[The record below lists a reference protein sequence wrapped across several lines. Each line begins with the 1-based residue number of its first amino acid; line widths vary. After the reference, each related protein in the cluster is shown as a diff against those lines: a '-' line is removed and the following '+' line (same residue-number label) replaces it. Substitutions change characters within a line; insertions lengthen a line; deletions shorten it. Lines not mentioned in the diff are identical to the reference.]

1 MQVPLM
7 DLKAEYLDLRPQVLE
22 AIDQALTGMQ
32 LFLGPNVQALE
43 QEFASFCGVKHAV
56 GCGSG
61 TDACQI
67 ALQAAGIGP
76 GDEVITV
83 AWTFIATLAAI
94 IHLGAKPVL
103 VDIEPVHFNL
113 DPAQVEQAI
122 TPRTRAIMPIH
133 IYGYPADMTALQE
146 IADRHQLT
154 IIEDACQAHGA
165 SFQGRQVGSL
175 GAAAAFSF
183 YLSKNLGCYGE
194 GGMITTNDEGIAERV
209 RLLRNHGYTGKY
221 EHAVI
226 GYNSRLDEI
235 QAAILRI
242 KLARLGESLA
252 RRRRQ
257 AEIYQ
262 QRLAGTP
269 LTVPPEEPGY
279 RHCYY
284 MFHVR
289 APRREALAAF
299 LRDRGISTA
308 QHYVRP
314 AHHQPAL
321 AAYGLD
327 QVSLPVTDQASQEVL
342 ILPCHPYLSAEQIHF
357 VADSVREFYGC

>member
-1 MQVPLM
+1 M
-7 DLKAEYLDLRPQVLE
+7 DLKAEYLDLRPQMLE
-22 AIDQALTGMQ
+22 AIDQALTSMQ

-43 QEFASFCGVKHAV
+43 QEFAAFCGVPHAI
-56 GCGSG
+56 GCASG

-94 IHLGAKPVL
+94 LHLGAQPVL
-103 VDIEPVHFNL
+103 VDIEPTHFNL
-113 DPAQVEQAI
+113 DPALVEAAI
-122 TPRTRAIMPIH
+122 TPRTKALMPVH
-133 IYGYPADMTALQE
+133 IYGYPVNMPALQE
-146 IADRHQLT
+146 IADRHGLL

-165 SFQGRQVGSL
+165 TLNGRAVGSL

-194 GGMITTNDEGIAERV
+194 GGMITTASDAIAEQC

-221 EHAVI
+221 DHGVI

-242 KLARLGESLA
+242 KLARLEDSLA
-252 RRRRQ
+252 KRRQ
-257 AEIYQ
+257 QAELYRA
-262 QRLAGTP
+262 RLADTP
-269 LTVPPEEPGY
+269 LIVPPEEPGY

-289 APRREALAAF
+289 AARRDELAAF
-299 LRDRGISTA
+299 LSERGIGTA
-308 QHYVRP
+308 QHYVHP

-321 AAYGLD
+321 APYGLNE
-327 QVSLPVTDQASQEVL
+327 VSLPVTDQASREIL
-342 ILPCHPYLSAEQIHF
+342 ILPCHPYLTLEQIEY
-357 VADSVREFYGC
+357 VADSIVEFYSKTG